1 MHVTNKTI
9 LNEVTY
15 KLYKLQD
22 ACGKNNDCLDIPVST
37 SKQDA

>member
-1 MHVTNKTI
+1 MLTNKTI
-9 LNEVTY
+9 LYEVTY

-22 ACGKNNDCLDIPVST
+22 TCGKNNDRLDIPVST